1 VIIRSAYTAPLANE
15 KARVTV
21 SVQDFGIG
29 VSQEQQ
35 KFIFERFIR
44 VKDVNTNSIPGLGL
58 GLYISSQIIK
68 RHEGSI
74 WVRSTGKDEGS
85 VFGFT
90 LPVDAHASSMLKVY

>member
-1 VIIRSAYTAPLANE
+1 VVIRSAYAAPLANE

-44 VKDVNTNSIPGLGL
+44 VKDANTNSIPGLGL

-68 RHEGSI
+68 RHKGSI
-74 WVRSTGKDEGS
+74 WVRSAGADGS
-85 VFGFT
+85 IFGFA
-90 LPVDAHASSMLKVY
+90 LPVEANGSNILKIY